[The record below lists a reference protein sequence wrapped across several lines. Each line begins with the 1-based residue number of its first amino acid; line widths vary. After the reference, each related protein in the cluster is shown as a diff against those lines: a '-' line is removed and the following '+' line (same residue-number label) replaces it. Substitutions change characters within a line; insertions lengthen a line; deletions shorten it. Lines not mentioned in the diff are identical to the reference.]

1 MKKRLAILVLAA
13 ACGRAG
19 DNGGETAS
27 TDTVAVAAPAPEPA
41 GQPEDTLAKGNV
53 PASEPAA
60 RPPAG
65 SAAQQRVRG
74 TVRLT
79 GTVMEPIT
87 AIETAQGTLVVR
99 GELEPDVR
107 ALAGA
112 TVMLV
117 GSITPGPRPAIDV
130 QTYSVLEIEGQP
142 ATVGTVT
149 SDARAITIG
158 SDTVMLQPPPSGLEP
173 GARIWVTGTRTG
185 NTIRISS
192 FGVIRPV
199 R

>member
-1 MKKRLAILVLAA
+1 VRKRLAILVLAA

-19 DNGGETAS
+19 DNGGQTAS
-27 TDTVAVAAPAPEPA
+27 TDTVAVAAPEPEPA

-53 PASEPAA
+53 PASEPPARSPAA
-60 RPPAG
+60 P
-65 SAAQQRVRG
+65 AQQRVRG
-74 TVRLT
+74 IVRLT

-87 AIETAQGTLVVR
+87 AIETSQGTLVVR

-158 SDTVMLQPPPSGLEP
+158 NDTVMLQPPPPGLQP
-173 GARIWVTGTRTG
+173 GARIWVAGRRTG
-185 NTIRISS
+185 NTVQVSS
-192 FGVIRPV
+192 FGVIRPAQ
-199 R
+199 